1 MKIGSIG
8 YRLSPRWTLGAGWRH
23 LNIDSD
29 KGEGRDRKLFDV
41 VAMSGA
47 LLGVAYSW

>member
-1 MKIGSIG
+1 MKIGSIR

-29 KGEGRDRKLFDV
+29 KGEG
-41 VAMSGA
+41 SA